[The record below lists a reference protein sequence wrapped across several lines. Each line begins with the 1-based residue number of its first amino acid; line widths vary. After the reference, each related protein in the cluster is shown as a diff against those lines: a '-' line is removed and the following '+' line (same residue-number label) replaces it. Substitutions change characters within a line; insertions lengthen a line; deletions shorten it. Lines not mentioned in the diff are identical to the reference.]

1 MQLITNA
8 ELEESPLYVP
18 SHDFEGLR
26 EINIW
31 SLALFD

>member
-18 SHDFEGLR
+18 LHDFEGLR
-26 EINIW
+26 ETNLW
-31 SLALFD
+31 S